1 MAGTNRSEAA
11 NTPPAPIVILVRP
24 QLGENIGMS
33 ARAMLNCG
41 LTELRLVAPRD
52 GWPNPAAVAA
62 ASGADLVLERA
73 TLFPTAAEAVA
84 DLTRVYATTAR
95 GREQV
100 KPVVTARRAAAEA
113 RGHLAAGE
121 KVGILFGPERTGLEN
136 DEVALADTLL
146 TVPLNPAYS
155 SLNLAQAVLLA
166 GYEWYQAGET
176 GPARFLHTGG
186 SEPVERGRLLGFL
199 DRLEEALDRMG
210 FFHPPEKRPG
220 MARNLRALFLR
231 NELTDQ
237 EVRTLQGVLSA
248 LLGAKLGRAPR
259 DAAGSGGGRGSGA
272 GGRPAGLAQPD
283 QGVDGEGADDDGT
296 ADQRLG

>member
-1 MAGTNRSEAA
+1 MAGTNRAA
-11 NTPPAPIVILVRP
+11 AGAVAPGPVIVLVRP

-73 TLFPTAAEAVA
+73 TLYPTAAAAVA
-84 DLTRVYATTAR
+84 DLQRVYATTAR

-100 KPVVTARRAAAEA
+100 KPVVTARQAAVEA
-113 RGHLAAGE
+113 RRHLAAGE

-136 DEVALADTLL
+136 DEIALADTLL
-146 TVPLNPAYS
+146 SVPLNPAYA

-166 GYEWYQAGET
+166 GYEWFQAGSEVPPRLLRT
-176 GPARFLHTGG
+176 GSST
-186 SEPVERGRLLGFL
+186 PVERGVLLAFL
-199 DRLEEALDRMG
+199 DRLEAELLRLG

-220 MARNLRALFLR
+220 MGRNLRAIFLR

-248 LLGAKLGRAPR
+248 LLGAKLGRTAR
-259 DAAGSGGGRGSGA
+259 GGSTEGRAGTARLPEA
-272 GGRPAGLAQPD
+272 
-283 QGVDGEGADDDGT
+283 GEGVERERADDDGA
-296 ADQRLG
+296 ADERLG